1 MKYMILTYGSQ
12 QDYDA
17 LGSDRPGTADELA
30 AIGEFLRTFTED
42 LAESGELVD
51 AQGLSAPVLARRV
64 QFRDGVAV
72 VTDATADGHRAHP
85 ADARSQPVRAAV
97 ARVARQAGAA
107 RTRVVARAA
116 DLEVAAAARAAS
128 RRAVAAGGNKAWK
141 RVAFACS
148 RTSECLTRFRPETSL
163 ARLRP
168 RWICLSSG
176 LN

>member
-64 QFRDGVAV
+64 QFREGVAV
-72 VTDATADGHRAHP
+72 VTDGPFAETEEVLAGYWIVECSSFDRATEIA
-85 ADARSQPVRAAV
+85 ARLSRCPGPQPLLGTIVRPL
-97 ARVARQAGAA
+97 AGAA
-107 RTRVVARAA
+107 D
-116 DLEVAAAARAAS
+116 DLES
-128 RRAVAAGGNKAWK
+128 
-141 RVAFACS
+141 
-148 RTSECLTRFRPETSL
+148 
-163 ARLRP
+163 
-168 RWICLSSG
+168 
-176 LN
+176 